1 MKMKKITNKSSV
13 STKMLSACKGD
24 NIMKK
29 EKSKHDETID
39 ITERKKTVLSYAEET
54 VSGF

>member
-1 MKMKKITNKSSV
+1 MKKITNKSSV